1 MTDDFSGGVRGREIS
16 TISFPYSDLEDAI
29 KVIRTMHS
37 VGGGVPMERDQVS
50 AALNSSGGSLANR
63 LSATKQF
70 GLLESS
76 QGKWNLTPLAYAML
90 DEQTERSAKA
100 EAFLCVELYRR
111 TFDEYRGKTLPGNLG
126 LEHAFTTFGVS
137 SKQKEKARQTFER
150 SARTAGFF
158 PNGNEDRL
166 VQPIIGGP
174 SPVPAVS
181 NIPDD
186 DLQNEAPAPVN
197 NPAHITKGP
206 QPPSFMGWLLEELP
220 EAKSEW
226 SVEDQANWLQ
236 AVAQAF
242 RVVYRSTEGGV
253 INVQIERR

>member
-1 MTDDFSGGVRGREIS
+1 MTDDMNSGVRSREIS

-29 KVIRTMHS
+29 KIIRTMHS

-63 LSATKQF
+63 LSAAKQF
-70 GLLESS
+70 GLLESF
-76 QGKWNLTPLAYAML
+76 QGKWSLTPLAYSML
-90 DEQTERSAKA
+90 DEQTERAAKA
-100 EAFLCVELYRR
+100 EAFLCVELYKR

-166 VQPIIGGP
+166 VQPIIGGTA
-174 SPVPAVS
+174 PVS
-181 NIPDD
+181 
-186 DLQNEAPAPVN
+186 APAATPDVPDEGTEDFVSKRTLN
-197 NPAHITKGP
+197 IVRGP

-253 INVQIERR
+253 INVQIDRR